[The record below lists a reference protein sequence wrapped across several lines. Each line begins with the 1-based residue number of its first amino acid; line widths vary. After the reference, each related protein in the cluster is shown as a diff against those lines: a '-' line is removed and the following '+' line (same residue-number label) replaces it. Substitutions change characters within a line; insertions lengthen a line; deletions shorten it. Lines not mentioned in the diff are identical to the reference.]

1 MRQVGAR
8 MYGSDRGG
16 KILME
21 THEVHEQALAQRLSE
36 AVARRHWPPETLA
49 QATGVPT
56 ETVTRHLRGEEL
68 PAAQTAQVYAGVL
81 GLDTEGVLAECALA
95 GAPDTE
101 GRPSLLAAR
110 QLLEEMWE
118 AAPPEEHRRIVE
130 VLLRLQDDLRPREI
144 S

>member
-1 MRQVGAR
+1 
-8 MYGSDRGG
+8 
-16 KILME
+16 ME
-21 THEVHEQALAQRLSE
+21 THEAHNQALAQRLSE
-36 AVARRHWPPETLA
+36 AVARRHWPPEALA

-95 GAPDTE
+95 GAPDTD
-101 GRPSLLAAR
+101 GHPSLLAAR

-118 AAPPEEHRRIVE
+118 AAPPAEHRRIVE
-130 VLLRLQDDLRPREI
+130 VLLRLQDDLRPRETG
-144 S
+144 